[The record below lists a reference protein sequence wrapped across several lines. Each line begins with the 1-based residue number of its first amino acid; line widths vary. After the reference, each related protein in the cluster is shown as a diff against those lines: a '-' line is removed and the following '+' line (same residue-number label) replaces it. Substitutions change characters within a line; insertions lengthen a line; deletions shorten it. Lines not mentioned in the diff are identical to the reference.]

1 MASQLRDEDRR
12 KELGKMFMDVAKFL
26 ATGGLISGI
35 LTNKLTFLN
44 GLVIIVVVVILGSL
58 AYFTIPP
65 KSGG

>member
-1 MASQLRDEDRR
+1 MAGQLRNEDRR

-44 GLVIIVVVVILGSL
+44 GLVIIAVVVMLGSL

>member
-1 MASQLRDEDRR
+1 MASQLRDADRR

-44 GLVIIVVVVILGSL
+44 GLVIILIVVILGSL
-58 AYFTIPP
+58 AYFTIRP